1 MGRRVSIP
9 VTVRHP
15 SDPLT
20 GLEEAWTNA
29 QRAATDMQDKEL
41 QRQNEVDGASPAA
54 TTQSTVKTEGETESE
69 VEKWRERA
77 LRSQAEMENFRRR
90 QQQLAQDQISQ
101 ERQRLL
107 AEFLAVVDNL
117 ERALKA
123 PTSDGAG
130 LHEGVQLTHRAALK
144 ILEKEGVEPIDAAE
158 QMFDPTWHEA
168 VATVGHNGT
177 DVAPNSVVQVI
188 EAGYRL
194 GDQLLRPSKVVVAV

>member
-123 PTSDGAG
+123 PRSDGAG

-168 VATVGHNGT
+168 VATVGHNAT
-177 DVAPNSVVQVI
+177 DVAPNSVVEVV